1 MKIHF
6 LGTNGWYDTKAGNT
20 TCTLIDSKDFY
31 VILDAGDGIY
41 KAKKLLNEK
50 KPIYLFLSHL
60 HLDHI
65 SGFHIFLTFVKD
77 KKVHIFLKKGNEV
90 LLKSIV
96 RHPFMIPFSENFVFH
111 EVEEGKHEEPLKFEC
126 LSIKHVDPS
135 LGYRIFVED
144 KIIAYCLDTGV
155 CDNFLRLAR
164 NADLL
169 ITEAS
174 MVPGVSNPE
183 WGHLNPEEA
192 AKMAKKADAK
202 KMIITHLSADGY
214 LNFQEKNEAEKMAQD
229 IFRESIF
236 AYDNLEIEL

>member
-1 MKIHF
+1 M
-6 LGTNGWYDTKAGNT
+6 
-20 TCTLIDSKDFY
+20 
-31 VILDAGDGIY
+31 
-41 KAKKLLNEK
+41 
-50 KPIYLFLSHL
+50 
-60 HLDHI
+60 
-65 SGFHIFLTFVKD
+65 
-77 KKVHIFLKKGNEV
+77 
-90 LLKSIV
+90 
-96 RHPFMIPFSENFVFH
+96 
-111 EVEEGKHEEPLKFEC
+111 
-126 LSIKHVDPS
+126 
-135 LGYRIFVED
+135 
-144 KIIAYCLDTGV
+144 
-155 CDNFLRLAR
+155 LRLAR